1 MGVFCFLIYL
11 SYMKIIITKKQY
23 KLLVYSLLDT
33 ITGGKLSFGE
43 SDSNNKQWVEINDSN
58 GGSIM
63 TIFHGKKSGK
73 SRGCKND
80 LTLDNDFVE
89 DLIKYI
95 PHFRRKI
102 FSEVMV
108 DYVYDYLGVKCDCI
122 DYSYNDSDAHT
133 RFAYNIK
140 KKKKFKY

>member
-1 MGVFCFLIYL
+1 
-11 SYMKIIITKKQY
+11 MKIIITKKQY

-43 SDSNNKQWVEINDSN
+43 SDSNNKQWVNINDAN
-58 GGSIM
+58 GSDIM
-63 TIFHGKKSGK
+63 TIFYGKKSGK
-73 SRGCKND
+73 SPGCEND
-80 LTLDNDFVE
+80 LSLGSDFVE

-122 DYSYNDSDAHT
+122 DYNYDDSEDSEDSFGYT

-140 KKKKFKY
+140 KKKRFKY

>member
-1 MGVFCFLIYL
+1 
-11 SYMKIIITKKQY
+11 MKIIITKKQY
-23 KLLVYSLLDT
+23 KLLVYTLLDT

-43 SDSNNKQWVEINDSN
+43 SDRNNKQWVDINDSN
-58 GGSIM
+58 GSDIM
-63 TIFHGKKSGK
+63 TIFYGKKSGK
-73 SRGCKND
+73 SPGCKND
-80 LTLDNDFVE
+80 LSLSSDFVE

-122 DYSYNDSDAHT
+122 DYNYNYNDSEDSFGYT

-140 KKKKFKY
+140 KKKRFKFN

>member
-1 MGVFCFLIYL
+1 
-11 SYMKIIITKKQY
+11 MKIIITKKQY

-43 SDSNNKQWVEINDSN
+43 RDTEEKSWTDIIDSDGE
-58 GGSIM
+58 SIM
-63 TIFHGKKSGK
+63 TIFYGKKSGK
-73 SRGCKND
+73 SPGCKND
-80 LTLDNDFVE
+80 LSLSSDFVE

-122 DYSYNDSDAHT
+122 DYNYDDSEDSFGYT

-140 KKKKFKY
+140 KKKRFKFN

>member
-1 MGVFCFLIYL
+1 
-11 SYMKIIITKKQY
+11 MKIIITKKQY

-43 SDSNNKQWVEINDSN
+43 SDTNNKQWVNINDAN
-58 GGSIM
+58 GSDIM
-63 TIFHGKKSGK
+63 TIFYGKKSGK
-73 SRGCKND
+73 SPGCKND
-80 LTLDNDFVE
+80 LSLSSDFVE

-122 DYSYNDSDAHT
+122 DYNYDDSEDSFGYT

-140 KKKKFKY
+140 KKKRFKFN

>member
-1 MGVFCFLIYL
+1 
-11 SYMKIIITKKQY
+11 MKIIITKKQY

-43 SDSNNKQWVEINDSN
+43 RDTEEKSWTEIIDANEE
-58 GGSIM
+58 SIM
-63 TIFHGKKSGK
+63 TIFYGKYSGK

-80 LTLDNDFVE
+80 LYLNSEFVE
-89 DLIKYI
+89 DLQKYI

-122 DYSYNDSDAHT
+122 DYSYEIEDGHEE